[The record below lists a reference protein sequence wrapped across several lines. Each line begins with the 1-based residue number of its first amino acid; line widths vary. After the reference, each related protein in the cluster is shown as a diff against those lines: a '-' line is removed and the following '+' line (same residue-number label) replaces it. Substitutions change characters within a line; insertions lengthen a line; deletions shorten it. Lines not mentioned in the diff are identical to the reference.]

1 MLQQQRPNRLYHY
14 YNRNTITNLITKNN
28 QGPPTTTLKKIQ
40 LIYQYTCKH
49 KDCELENNCY
59 IGQTD
64 TTLSIRL
71 TVHLASGGRKQHY
84 QEVHHATL
92 TRKELVDNTKI
103 IRTERDTYCLSIW
116 NPYKS

>member
-1 MLQQQRPNRLYHY
+1 MHQ
-14 YNRNTITNLITKNN
+14 
-28 QGPPTTTLKKIQ
+28 
-40 LIYQYTCKH
+40 
-49 KDCELENNCY
+49 
-59 IGQTD
+59 
-64 TTLSIRL
+64 
-71 TVHLASGGRKQHY
+71 ASGGPIQHH